1 VYKILQSVSTN
12 EVYYFKVRK
21 MALKYLQK
29 MQTSQF
35 NQHLSHEKFLIKIF
49 NQRNFDEN
57 IGFYK
62 SNDFSKVMEYF
73 FDKYLLK
80 TLSKCKE
87 VPF

>member
-1 VYKILQSVSTN
+1 
-12 EVYYFKVRK
+12 
-21 MALKYLQK
+21 

-35 NQHLSHEKFLIKIF
+35 NQYLSHEKFLIKIF

-87 VPF
+87 IPLAIRDEVKEIVANFNKAMAP